1 MIHGELYA
9 SNVLVDRAADG
20 LRVCPVD
27 WELAG
32 IGPGLVDLAALTTGW
47 DEHERWQIA
56 LAYYVEAGGRG
67 PDFQR
72 FLELLDCSALHLAMR
87 WLGWSA
93 EWTPPAEHRRD
104 WLDEALRAT
113 ARIQKRGTVM

>member
-1 MIHGELYA
+1 MAPGSVSPFGLINDADHSVRVVIDRDLRSA
-9 SNVLVDRAADG
+9 VLISFHPNINTATVVLSCA
-20 LRVCPVD
+20 
-27 WELAG
+27 
-32 IGPGLVDLAALTTGW
+32 
-47 DEHERWQIA
+47 
-56 LAYYVEAGGRG
+56 
-67 PDFQR
+67 DFQR